1 VGQINEAAAQRAGI
15 RTVHVVMKRD
25 AADLVEL
32 AKLVDSG
39 TVKSRLG
46 QTLPLAQA
54 REAQELNEKGQAAG
68 KVVLKVA

>member
-1 VGQINEAAAQRAGI
+1 
-15 RTVHVVMKRD
+15 MKRD